1 MPDSCTT
8 HTVNSTSY
16 PALASPQVALAWE
29 TDQITVLNESST
41 AADVV
46 YVSFDGINNAGKLI
60 PGIAQSL
67 TWLFTKRQNVYLKL
81 ASAGSVAVTVMAGTT
96 R

>member
-1 MPDSCTT
+1 MPDACTT
-8 HTVNSTSY
+8 YAVNSTNY
-16 PALASPQVALAWE
+16 GTAKMELAWE

-41 AADVV
+41 ASDIV
-46 YVSFDGINNAGKLI
+46 YVSFDGTNNAGKLI

-67 TWLFTKRQNVYLKL
+67 TWLFTKRQKVYLKL
-81 ASAGSVAVTVMAGTT
+81 DSAGSVSVTVMAGTT

>member
-1 MPDSCTT
+1 MPDACTT
-8 HTVNSTSY
+8 YAVNATTY
-16 PALASPQVALAWE
+16 GNPKLTLDWE

-46 YVSFDGINNAGKLI
+46 YVSFDGTTNAGKLI
-60 PGIAQSL
+60 PGICQSL
-67 TWLFTKRQNVYLKL
+67 TWLFTKRQKVYLKL
-81 ASAGSVAVTVMAGTT
+81 ASGVGPVNVTVMAGTT

>member
-46 YVSFDGINNAGKLI
+46 FVSFDGINNAGKLI

-67 TWLFTKRQNVYLKL
+67 TWLFTKRQKVYLKL

>member
-16 PALASPQVALAWE
+16 PAAASPQVSLDWE

-41 AADVV
+41 ASDIV
-46 YVSFDGINNAGKLI
+46 YVSFDGTNNAGKLI

-67 TWLFTKRQNVYLKL
+67 TWLFTKRQKVYLKL
-81 ASAGSVAVTVMAGTT
+81 DSAGSVSVTVMAGTT

>member
-8 HTVNSTSY
+8 HTVASTSY
-16 PALASPQVALAWE
+16 PSTAQVVLEWE

-41 AADVV
+41 ASDVV
-46 YVSFDGINNAGKLI
+46 FVSFDGRANAGKLI

-67 TWLFTKRQNVYLKL
+67 TWLFTKRQKVYLKL
-81 ASAGSVAVTVMAGTT
+81 NSAGSVSVTVMAGTT